1 MELSQITQKTQGFQC
16 LQVSPLFA
24 ATPGISS
31 AKTTASPLKTKS
43 DIVKSTKMLYR
54 RDTPFQMP
62 VDVTVQVPWTS
73 VISRETESD
82 VVTSCTNAD
91 SVAARRVNVVVRRAA
106 CSADDVE
113 GMTVQ
118 VEGMITSSRDR
129 NLDSR
134 VRWERVYGA
143 GREQSCWVGG
153 TAEDLKKYWD
163 ARRVKGY
170 AIHSE
175 LTV

>member
-1 MELSQITQKTQGFQC
+1 
-16 LQVSPLFA
+16 
-24 ATPGISS
+24 
-31 AKTTASPLKTKS
+31 
-43 DIVKSTKMLYR
+43 
-54 RDTPFQMP
+54 MP
-62 VDVTVQVPWTS
+62 VDVTVQVPRTS

-118 VEGMITSSRDR
+118 VEGMIASSRDR

-143 GREQSCWVGG
+143 GREQSCWVGS
-153 TAEDLKKYWD
+153 TTEDLKEYWD
-163 ARRVKGY
+163 AGRVESY

-175 LTV
+175 LTVGLIIEMSAS